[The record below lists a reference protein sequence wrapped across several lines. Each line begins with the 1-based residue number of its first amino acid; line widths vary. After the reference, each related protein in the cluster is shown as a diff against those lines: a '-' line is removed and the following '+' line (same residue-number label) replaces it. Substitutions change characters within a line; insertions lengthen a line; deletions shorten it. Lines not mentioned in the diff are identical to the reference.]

1 MLTGAATGAGSGFGR
16 DPADVAAARPKKH
29 TTERDPAPENLRQ
42 RLRERGVSL
51 AAASLAI
58 GRNRAWLQ
66 QYLSRGIP
74 RALSYRD
81 SAALA
86 ALLDCDPSLLRHAEI
101 PPRKP
106 RKRAQRKRPSATSGL
121 AAVPEIEIEPSAA
134 PDARGEEL
142 EREKARWRL
151 PEAMI
156 RRAVGA
162 DPASLRIV
170 GVRGNAMEPLL
181 REGDRLVVD
190 TAKRDPSAGGLFV
203 LREPGGFAVWRVE
216 PVGGTDPPRLRLNCA
231 NPDYEA
237 RTRLAGNVQIVG
249 EVIWTMTRE

>member
-1 MLTGAATGAGSGFGR
+1 MLTGAAHGAGGGIGR
-16 DPADVAAARPKKH
+16 DPAGAPAARPKKH

-66 QYLSRGIP
+66 QYLTRGIP
-74 RALSYRD
+74 RVLSYRD

-86 ALLDCDPSLLRHAEI
+86 TLLDCDPALLRHAQL
-101 PPRKP
+101 PAPRT
-106 RKRAQRKRPSATSGL
+106 RKRGKHRPPSGASGL
-121 AAVPEIEIEPSAA
+121 AAVPEIEPCAA
-134 PDARGEEL
+134 PGACGEES
-142 EREKARWRL
+142 EREKARWQL

-156 RRAVGA
+156 REEFGA

-170 GVRGNAMEPLL
+170 RVSGNAMEPVL

-190 TAKRDPSAGGLFV
+190 APTANAADGPACKPQPMA
-203 LREPGGFAVWRVE
+203 
-216 PVGGTDPPRLRLNCA
+216 RLRRRRAHRRRN
-231 NPDYEA
+231 A
-237 RTRLAGNVQIVG
+237 RS
-249 EVIWTMTRE
+249 